1 MKPVAIIPA
10 RGGSKRI
17 PRKNIIDVHGIP
29 MIGHT
34 ITNALASDVF
44 SHVIVS
50 TEDSEIKQI
59 SESFGAIVIDRP
71 AELSTDT
78 AFEIDVY
85 GQVLDD
91 LYTQYGIVPEYF
103 CGIYATA
110 IFVEK
115 EDLKKSYAMIKDKDD
130 ISILMSVSEY
140 PVHPFKALKVNAN
153 GFLDMVHPKECLMRS
168 QTFPKYV
175 ASNGTFYWLKTAE
188 YRKVKSYYTD
198 SLSGYILAN
207 EKAVDIDVP
216 DDLEWAIKLMKIKQD
231 DI

>member
-17 PRKNIIDVHGIP
+17 PRKNIVDVCGTP

-34 ITNALASDVF
+34 ITNALASNVF

-50 TEDSEIKQI
+50 TEDDEIKQI
-59 SESFGAIVIDRP
+59 AESFGAVVIDRP
-71 AELSTDT
+71 VELSTDT

-85 GQVLDD
+85 GQALDGFAA
-91 LYTQYGIVPEYF
+91 QYGIIPEYF

-110 IFVEK
+110 IFVDKQDFEH
-115 EDLKKSYAMIKDKDD
+115 SYAMIKETQD
-130 ISILMSVSEY
+130 INVLMSVSEY
-140 PVHPFKALKVNAN
+140 PIHPYKALSAN
-153 GFLDMVHPKECLMRS
+153 GDGFLEMVHPKECLMRS

-188 YRKVKSYYTD
+188 YRKLKSYYTD
-198 SLSGYILAN
+198 KLSGYTLAN

-216 DDLEWAIKLMKIKQD
+216 DDLEWAIKLMTIKQD
-231 DI
+231 EI